1 MARIKLI
8 KAKTSMS
15 KRNIV
20 DYLDKYIP
28 YANLLIL
35 AVIALRVFKVI

>member
-8 KAKTSMS
+8 KAKTSMT

-28 YANLLIL
+28 YVNALIL
-35 AVIALRVFKVI
+35 IVVALRVFKVI